1 MMSDYDSLVKWAAM
15 SVMYASLT
23 VLAAC
28 AEDGMFGTAMQ
39 TNQNPQFAA
48 LPNDSLPP
56 MIKPTRDLPQAG
68 TMLGK
73 DIAALEAE
81 LGQPSLLREE
91 VGAQVWQYTDQ
102 VCVLLLYLYQS
113 DDSIWRVTHAET
125 RRKRGVRSLTDCT
138 QSS

>member
-15 SVMYASLT
+15 SVMYAALT
-23 VLAAC
+23 ILAAC

-39 TNQNPQFAA
+39 GSSRAQMA
-48 LPNDSLPP
+48 SLPDDPLP
-56 MIKPTRDLPQAG
+56 MTKPSVPLPKAG

-73 DIAALEAE
+73 DVVAIEAQ
-81 LGQPSLLREE
+81 LGKPSLLREE
-91 VGAQVWQYTDQ
+91 LGAQVWQYTDQ
-102 VCVLLLYLYQS
+102 VCVLLLYLYES
-113 DDSIWRVTHAET
+113 EDMVWRVTHAET